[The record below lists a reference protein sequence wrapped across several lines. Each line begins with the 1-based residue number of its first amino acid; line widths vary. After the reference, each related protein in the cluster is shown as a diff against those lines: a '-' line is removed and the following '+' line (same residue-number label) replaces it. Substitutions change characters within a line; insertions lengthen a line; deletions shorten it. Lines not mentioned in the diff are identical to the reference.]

1 MRSYE
6 TVVILNSK
14 LEEAPLEEEISSIE
28 GLITSNQGEV
38 VDTERWGSRKL
49 SYDINDAHQGF
60 YTLIRFDGEP
70 DLVDVLDRSFKLNE
84 RVLRHMTKRVRKH
97 PAHVYEKAEQAEQAE
112 KDTGA
117 EA

>member
-1 MRSYE
+1 MHVRSYE
-6 TVVILNSK
+6 TVVVIDSK
-14 LEEAPLEEEISSIE
+14 LEEAPLEEEISAIE

-49 SYDINDAHQGF
+49 SYEINDAHHGF

-70 DLVDVLDRSFKLNE
+70 NVVDELDRSFKLND
-84 RVLRHMTKRVRKH
+84 RVIRHMTKRVGKH
-97 PAHVYEKAEQAEQAE
+97 PAHVYEKAEQAE